1 MQVLWLMSPS
11 DEAGCVREFPH
22 LVPGVVERTADP
34 ETALEWVKASS
45 YDVVVADLP
54 LAGWTPGEW
63 LEQVQRINAQV
74 PVIFRDESPGH
85 EEAVRLAKL
94 GAYDVLRQGDDLQ
107 KQAAIIAEA
116 AEYRRHRDRA
126 LRAGEGGPE
135 PWKKFLVGESQAM
148 RAVAQMIR
156 LIAPRRCT
164 VLITGETGTGKEMV
178 ARAIHS
184 ASPRSHLP
192 MVAVNC
198 HALPESLLEA
208 ELFGHVRGAFTGAI
222 AHRIGRLEQAHR
234 STLFLDEI
242 GDMPLQTQAKLLRVL
257 QEREIQRLGSS
268 ESISLDVRVIAAT
281 HQDLAEKVAAGT
293 FREDLYY
300 RLNVV
305 PVRVPPLRDR
315 LSDVPLL
322 VHHFIEKV
330 CRREGLPPRT
340 VSRETLQRLSE
351 CSWPGNVRQLENAV
365 EMAVLLAGDRQVLYP
380 GDFPLPAPAP
390 REMAR
395 PLAGACAV
403 PSEGLDFER
412 TISDIERSILAHALQ
427 RTGGNKKQAAE
438 LLRLKR
444 TTLSAKLK
452 SLQMAGG

>member
-1 MQVLWLMSPS
+1 MRALWLMSPE
-11 DEAGCVREFPH
+11 DQAGGGREFPH
-22 LVPGVVERTADP
+22 LPQGVIERVANPG
-34 ETALEWVKASS
+34 TALEWLKASS
-45 YDVVVADLP
+45 YDVIVADLP
-54 LAGWTPGEW
+54 LPGWMPEAW
-63 LEQVQRINAQV
+63 LEQAQRCNGHV
-74 PVIFRDESPGH
+74 PVIFRDECPCP
-85 EEAVRLAKL
+85 EQAVRLAKL
-94 GAYDVLRQGDDLQ
+94 GAYAVLRNNDDLQ
-107 KQAAIIAEA
+107 KQAGTIAEA
-116 AEYRRHRDRA
+116 AEYRRQRDRA
-126 LRAGEGGPE
+126 LRVSEGGSE
-135 PWKKFLVGESQAM
+135 PWRKLLVGDSRAM
-148 RAVAQMIR
+148 REIAQMIR
-156 LIAPRRCT
+156 LVAPRRCT

-178 ARAIHS
+178 ARAIHL
-184 ASPRSHLP
+184 AGPRSHLP

-242 GDMPLQTQAKLLRVL
+242 GDMPLPTQAKLLRVL

-268 ESISLDVRVIAAT
+268 ETIRLDVRVIAAT
-281 HQDLAEKVAAGT
+281 HQDLAGKVAAGT
-293 FREDLYY
+293 FREDLFY

-305 PVRVPPLRDR
+305 PVRVAPLRER
-315 LSDVPLL
+315 RSDVPLL

-380 GDFPLPAPAP
+380 GDFPLPAAAP
-390 REMAR
+390 RESPR
-395 PLAGACAV
+395 PLPGACVV
-403 PSEGLDFER
+403 PSEGLDFAR
-412 TISDIERSILAHALQ
+412 TISGIERSLLEHALQ